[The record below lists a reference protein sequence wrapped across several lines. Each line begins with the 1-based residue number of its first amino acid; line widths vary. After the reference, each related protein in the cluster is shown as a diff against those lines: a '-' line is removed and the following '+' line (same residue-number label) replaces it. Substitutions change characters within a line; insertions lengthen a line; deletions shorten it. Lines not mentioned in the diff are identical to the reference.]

1 MEDSTV
7 YTAIIVDDEQHARA
21 NLAMMLADYCPDIR
35 VVADASSVEEAV
47 RVVDANRPQFIFLD
61 IRMPSGAE
69 GFTLLRQLPD
79 YPYLV
84 VFVTA
89 FRDYALQ
96 ALNANAV
103 HYLLKPV
110 DPEDLQT
117 AAEKLRKLV
126 GNIRSNPN
134 EHQAYQEKLWQFLE
148 ELYGERQRI
157 AIHHARGIRMV
168 RVADIAYVQAE
179 GNCALIVQRDGS
191 RYLDTRTLKVYEEL
205 LIAPTFQRVHR
216 SYLVNM
222 QCVSELIRNDHPEL
236 LLADGTRIPV
246 SRSRLPEVIE
256 ALSASR

>member
-1 MEDSTV
+1 MEDSPV

-110 DPEDLQT
+110 DPEDLQA

-222 QCVSELIRNDHPEL
+222 QCVSELMRNDHPEL
-236 LLADGTRIPV
+236 LLADGLRIPV